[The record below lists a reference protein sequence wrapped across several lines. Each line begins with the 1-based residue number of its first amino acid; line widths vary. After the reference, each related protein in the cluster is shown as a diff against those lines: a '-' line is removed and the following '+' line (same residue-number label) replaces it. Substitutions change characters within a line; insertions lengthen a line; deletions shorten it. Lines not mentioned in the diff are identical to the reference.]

1 MRSVAP
7 SRLQPQSRPLGSRPA
22 VASRHQ
28 QVASRRPV
36 ARRSLPSLDMSL
48 PGAEALIK
56 QQPVV
61 RRRKFYRLRTWAFRS
76 VVTSLVL
83 VIGLGGILFAQ
94 GYFKLNKVFKGGATA
109 AALQKD
115 VNPNKL
121 KGEGDGRIN
130 ILLMGVGGDEN
141 DAPDLTDTL
150 MLASIDPVNK
160 TASLLSLPRDMWVN
174 IPNVGKMKLNA
185 AYETGKYRYQGKID
199 HSNADYRAVSAGFT
213 MVDQT
218 IEDITG
224 VTVHYNVL
232 LNYHAFRR
240 AIDTVGGVDINV
252 PEQLYDPT
260 MAWENGW
267 NPVLAKAGPQHMD
280 SKRALNYARSR
291 HTSSDFARSQRQ
303 RALMLALKEKVVS
316 LGTLGNPMKI
326 SELMSAFGDNVKTD
340 LSLSDTVAL
349 YSIMKDIDNK
359 NVGSL
364 GLADNGNS
372 FITTDNMN
380 GQSVVRPKLGYFNY
394 TDIRSYV
401 RRSLQ
406 DGFIKKEN
414 ARITVLNGTS
424 FEGLATR
431 DGDLLK
437 TYGYNV
443 TKVDNAPTQVYD
455 TTVIVDLSQG
465 KAKYTRHY
473 LEQRFQVKATTKIPD
488 SAILPGDSDFIIIL
502 GHDEATRSE
511 D

>member
-1 MRSVAP
+1 M
-7 SRLQPQSRPLGSRPA
+7 RPA
-22 VASRHQ
+22 TITPMRPSSVP
-28 QVASRRPV
+28 RRPA
-36 ARRSLPSLDMSL
+36 ARRSLPSIDMSL
-48 PGAEALIK
+48 PGAESLIK

-61 RRRKFYRLRTWAFRS
+61 RRRKFYRLRTWMFRS
-76 VVTSLVL
+76 VVASLVL

-94 GYFKLNKVFKGGATA
+94 GYMKLNKVFKGGATA

-121 KGEGDGRIN
+121 KGEGDGRVN
-130 ILLMGVGGDEN
+130 ILLMGMGGAGH
-141 DAPDLTDTL
+141 DAPDLTDT
-150 MLASIDPVNK
+150 MMIASIDPVNK
-160 TASLLSLPRDMWVN
+160 TASLLSIPRDMWVSV
-174 IPNVGKMKLNA
+174 PNVGKMKLNA
-185 AYETGKYRYQGKID
+185 AYETGKYEYLGKID
-199 HSNADYRAVSAGFT
+199 HSNANHNAVMAGFT
-213 MVDQT
+213 TVDQT

-224 VTVHYNVL
+224 VTIHYNMLVDFQ
-232 LNYHAFRR
+232 AFRQ

-267 NPVLAKAGPQHMD
+267 NSVLAKAGPQHMD
-280 SKRALNYARSR
+280 GKHALIYVRSR
-291 HTSSDFARSQRQ
+291 ETSSDFARSQRQ
-303 RALMLALKEKVVS
+303 RAVILALKEKVVS

-349 YSIMKDIDNK
+349 YNIMKGIN
-359 NVGSL
+359 NNNIGSL

-394 TDIRSYV
+394 TDIRNYV

-424 FEGLATR
+424 YEGLATR
-431 DGDLLK
+431 DGDMLK
-437 TYGYNV
+437 SYGYNV
-443 TKVDNAPTQVYD
+443 TKVDNAPTQAYD
-455 TTVIVDLSQG
+455 TTVIVDLSKG

-488 SAILPGDSDFIIIL
+488 SAILPGDSDFLIIL

>member
-1 MRSVAP
+1 MRPAAITPVQSSAP
-7 SRLQPQSRPLGSRPA
+7 SGRPA
-22 VASRHQ
+22 S
-28 QVASRRPV
+28 
-36 ARRSLPSLDMSL
+36 RRSLPSIDMSL
-48 PGAEALIK
+48 PGAESLIK

-61 RRRKFYRLRTWAFRS
+61 RRRKFYRLRTWMFRS
-76 VVTSLVL
+76 VVASLVL

-94 GYFKLNKVFKGGATA
+94 GYMKLNKVFKGGATA

-115 VNPNKL
+115 VNPSKL
-121 KGEGDGRIN
+121 KGEGDGRVN

-150 MLASIDPVNK
+150 MLVSIDPVNK
-160 TASLLSLPRDMWVN
+160 TASLLSIPRDMWVT

-185 AYETGKYRYQGKID
+185 AYETGKYRYLGKIS
-199 HSNADYRAVSAGFT
+199 HSNADHRAVSAGFT

-232 LNYHAFRR
+232 VNYHAFRQ

-267 NPVLAKAGPQHMD
+267 NPVLAKAGSQHMD
-280 SKRALNYARSR
+280 GKHALIYSRSR
-291 HTSSDFARSQRQ
+291 ETSSDFARAERQ
-303 RALMLALKEKVVS
+303 RAVLLALKEKVVS
-316 LGTLGNPMKI
+316 LGTLSNPMKI

-349 YSIMKDIDNK
+349 YNLMKGVDNK
-359 NVGSL
+359 NIGSL

-380 GQSVVRPKLGYFNY
+380 GLSVVRPRLGYFNY
-394 TDIRSYV
+394 TDIRNYV

-414 ARITVLNGTS
+414 ARITVLNGTG
-424 FEGLATR
+424 FEGLATK

-443 TKVDNAPTQVYD
+443 TKVDNAPTQAYD
-455 TTVIVDLSQG
+455 TTVIVDRSNG
-465 KAKYTRHY
+465 KSKYTLHY

-511 D
+511 N